1 MSAVPIESETMENR
15 EVQILGSIAPF
26 AGLPGPVLSLLC
38 EHSERRSYGAGQTVF
53 SQGQYDGAEF
63 LVVLDGALRVSI
75 TDADSGAMLIDEV
88 GEGGIFG
95 LEFAMAE
102 PAAERFQPLGV
113 TAATDCD
120 LIVIDA
126 AEFKSLAGG
135 RPSLMRNVAIYL
147 AEQLSGQRL
156 NAETTH
162 SAPAQRVYA
171 ALLNCIERDA
181 LTGQWKINRMPK
193 HRELADRAG
202 VDEAVAASAVAT
214 LIQDGVAQRE
224 YPGLIVNDMARLN
237 QLAS

>member
-1 MSAVPIESETMENR
+1 MSAVPMEVDSSSDNELQVLR
-15 EVQILGSIAPF
+15 SITPF
-26 AGLPGPVLSLLC
+26 HGLPDAVLSLLF
-38 EHSERRSYGAGQTVF
+38 EHSERRSYSAGHTVF
-53 SQGQYDGAEF
+53 SPGQYDGAEF
-63 LVVLDGALRVSI
+63 LVVLEGALRVSV
-75 TDADSGAMLIDEV
+75 ADGESGSMLIDDI
-88 GEGGIFG
+88 GAGRIFG

-102 PAAERFQPLGV
+102 PDSARFQQVGV
-113 TAATDCD
+113 TAAVDCD

-135 RPSLMRNVAIYL
+135 RPSLMRNIAIYL
-147 AEQLSGQRL
+147 AEQLTAQRL
-156 NAETTH
+156 NAEAAH
-162 SAPAQRVYA
+162 AAPIQRVYA
-171 ALLNCIERDA
+171 ALLKCVERDA

-202 VDEAVAASAVAT
+202 VDETIAANAVAS